1 MQRLDARRTDIWP
14 GDEEKKNRSPEKGC
28 NETNAGNARDRR
40 AAEKTNRTGGGHPSM
55 QDKVTCRGWIMRG
68 EVDVN

>member
-40 AAEKTNRTGGGHPSM
+40 AAEKTNRTGGGASF
-55 QDKVTCRGWIMRG
+55 DAR
-68 EVDVN
+68 